1 MQTEWCY
8 NYHDAERSY
17 ECNTAK
23 YPTPDEQRRFLK
35 SYIQHRPFIA
45 SSPSLIPGTPQTG
58 SVNSFVLD
66 SRAPPSS
73 YLEEESVRKHA
84 VEDEVDRLVHET
96 RIWRMANSA
105 QWVAWGIVQAKV
117 PGLDEALKSRY
128 QPATPSSLLL
138 QRGTSAASETTSSNV
153 GPRKEKGENGDEQEE
168 EEESDDDGE
177 FDYLAYAQ
185 DRAMFFWA
193 DALQLG
199 IVKREDLP
207 TPLLERVK
215 IVEY

>member
-1 MQTEWCY
+1 M
-8 NYHDAERSY
+8 
-17 ECNTAK
+17 
-23 YPTPDEQRRFLK
+23 
-35 SYIQHRPFIA
+35 
-45 SSPSLIPGTPQTG
+45 
-58 SVNSFVLD
+58 
-66 SRAPPSS
+66 
-73 YLEEESVRKHA
+73 
-84 VEDEVDRLVHET
+84 HET

-138 QRGTSAASETTSSNV
+138 QRGTTSVASGTTSSDE
-153 GPRKEKGENGDEQEE
+153 GPRKEKGEKGGGQEQEE
-168 EEESDDDGE
+168 EENDDDGE

-185 DRAMFFWA
+185 DRALFFWG

-207 TPLLERVK
+207 TPLLERIK

>member
-1 MQTEWCY
+1 
-8 NYHDAERSY
+8 
-17 ECNTAK
+17 
-23 YPTPDEQRRFLK
+23 
-35 SYIQHRPFIA
+35 
-45 SSPSLIPGTPQTG
+45 
-58 SVNSFVLD
+58 
-66 SRAPPSS
+66 
-73 YLEEESVRKHA
+73 
-84 VEDEVDRLVHET
+84 
-96 RIWRMANSA
+96 MANSA

-138 QRGTSAASETTSSNV
+138 QRGTTSVASGTTSSDE
-153 GPRKEKGENGDEQEE
+153 GPRKEKGERGGGQEQEE
-168 EEESDDDGE
+168 EENDDDGE

-185 DRAMFFWA
+185 DRALFFWG

-207 TPLLERVK
+207 TPLLERIK

>member
-1 MQTEWCY
+1 M
-8 NYHDAERSY
+8 
-17 ECNTAK
+17 
-23 YPTPDEQRRFLK
+23 
-35 SYIQHRPFIA
+35 A
-45 SSPSLIPGTPQTG
+45 SSPNLIPGTPQTG

-138 QRGTSAASETTSSNV
+138 QRGTTSVASGTTSSDE
-153 GPRKEKGENGDEQEE
+153 GPRKEEGEKGGGQEQEE
-168 EEESDDDGE
+168 EENDDDGE

-185 DRAMFFWA
+185 DRALFFWG

-207 TPLLERVK
+207 TPLLERIK

>member
-1 MQTEWCY
+1 
-8 NYHDAERSY
+8 
-17 ECNTAK
+17 
-23 YPTPDEQRRFLK
+23 
-35 SYIQHRPFIA
+35 
-45 SSPSLIPGTPQTG
+45 
-58 SVNSFVLD
+58 
-66 SRAPPSS
+66 
-73 YLEEESVRKHA
+73 
-84 VEDEVDRLVHET
+84 
-96 RIWRMANSA
+96 MANSA

-117 PGLDEALKSRY
+117 SGLDEALKSRY

-138 QRGTSAASETTSSNV
+138 QRGTTSVASGSTSSNE
-153 GPRKEKGENGDEQEE
+153 GPREEKGEKAGGQEQEE
-168 EEESDDDGE
+168 EENDDDGE

-207 TPLLERVK
+207 TSLLERIK